1 MLTAHFDEPVHRDEF
16 GLLGFGSKRVPVSLR
31 IYLSKTTVALKT
43 FREVAV
49 FWQGELVEAHSGYLS
64 PQVATEFCGVKHS
77 ILLYVSNLFLRLSW
91 RKHAHLDE
99 SYILERPR
107 KASLS
112 ISSDQSSVCWRWR
125 RCTQLFCLP
134 LLHMLDLNPTAKRG
148 GPDWDGVEPGMHQTP
163 PGHEPPADGVW

>member
-49 FWQGELVEAHSGYLS
+49 FWQGELVDAHSGYLS

-77 ILLYVSNLFLRLSW
+77 I
-91 RKHAHLDE
+91 LDE